1 MKLHKGS
8 TNLELLLKRRKI
20 SVKLW
25 VEVNKISNFETLN
38 EVLKREDY
46 YLENSVFEEIVK
58 LLATEQEAPQQ
69 HKPASKKTNSQT
81 KSDISK

>member
-46 YLENSVFEEIVK
+46 YLENSVFEQIVK
-58 LLATEQEAPQQ
+58 LLATEQEVPQQ
-69 HKPASKKTNSQT
+69 QKPTSKKTNSQS

>member
-25 VEVNKISNFETLN
+25 VEVNKILNFETLN

-58 LLATEQEAPQQ
+58 LLATEQEVPQQ
-69 HKPASKKTNSQT
+69 QKPTSKKTNSQS